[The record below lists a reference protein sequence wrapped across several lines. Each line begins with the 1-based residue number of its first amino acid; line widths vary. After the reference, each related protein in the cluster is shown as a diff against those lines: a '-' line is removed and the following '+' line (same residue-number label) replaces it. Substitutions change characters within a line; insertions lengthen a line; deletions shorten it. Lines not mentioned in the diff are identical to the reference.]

1 MDTDENDVAP
11 LLERQA
17 SRLLAQV
24 AQMVT
29 RHTAAALEALGA
41 NRSDFAVLATLD
53 GLGADSQ
60 AGLSRRTNIDRSD
73 MVAAL
78 AGLEASGHVARQV
91 DANDRR
97 RNVVNLTQ
105 AGRHHLARL
114 AAALDQAQSEA
125 FAPLSAVEIDQL
137 RAMLLRLRERH
148 RGRQTGAE

>member
-1 MDTDENDVAP
+1 METDRNEVAP

-29 RHTAAALEALGA
+29 RHTAAALETLGA
-41 NRSDFAVLATLD
+41 NRNEFAVLATLD
-53 GLGADSQ
+53 GFGPDSQ

-78 AGLEASGHVARQV
+78 AGLEAAGHVVRQV

-97 RNVVNLTQ
+97 RNVVQLTD
-105 AGRHHLARL
+105 AGRAHLAQL
-114 AAALDQAQSEA
+114 AAALDQAQAEA
-125 FAPLSAVEIDQL
+125 FAPLSGSELDQL
-137 RAMLLRLRERH
+137 QAMLLRLRDRH
-148 RGRQTGAE
+148 GGL